1 MVAASDARMSVSMA
15 QRISGSR
22 CQMPVASR
30 GRRKVEGGS
39 RIPILHPM
47 PDASPRRS
55 SPPPLAG
62 VLGGGLKL
70 TWGFVKRRPVSFV
83 LAVTGAIVF
92 VSAIVAAAVVVG
104 RITDELIIPVLGE
117 GESIDGRLWP
127 AVLVIFGVAVWKSVG
142 ITLRRAA
149 AGWLQ
154 YGTRSD
160 ARKRLIGHQMRLDLA
175 WHDRRTTG
183 DLLSV
188 SEVDTNQGTFVLAPF
203 PFATGSALLL
213 IGTIV
218 LVSWTDLFL
227 GAVMLVGLVV
237 TVGVDI
243 HGAFRTFEPFV
254 EVQEVRGQ
262 VSEIAHESIDG
273 ALTVKALGR
282 GEQETERFA
291 VAANALR
298 DKLTDVNQMWVGYRA
313 VVESLPT
320 VMTIVIL
327 IVGVARLSA
336 GAVSAGDLVSVA
348 YLLSLMMM
356 PISLLG
362 FVIWEMAHSLAAWK
376 RVQTVLDAEDVV
388 EHGETEA
395 SVDPSGSAVASEGVT
410 FGYEDGIAILKDIDV
425 EILGGR
431 TVAIVGPTAS
441 GKSTLALLFARL
453 WDPRTGTV
461 SLDGR
466 DLRMFAPSEL
476 AGEVAFV
483 SQESFLFDDT
493 VEGNIT
499 LGLDFDQDEILEAA
513 RLAGVGRFINELD
526 YGYDTK
532 IGERGTTLS
541 GGQRQRIA
549 LARALVRRP
558 RVLVLDDATS
568 AVDPSVETEILRGLR
583 RSELPSTVILVA
595 YRRSSIAMADEVVF
609 LDKGRVVAQG
619 SHEELMSTTPGYA
632 RLLNAYDEDQTARDN
647 ERASS

>member
-1 MVAASDARMSVSMA
+1 MS
-15 QRISGSR
+15 
-22 CQMPVASR
+22 
-30 GRRKVEGGS
+30 
-39 RIPILHPM
+39 
-47 PDASPRRS
+47 DASPRGS

-70 TWGFVKRRPVSFV
+70 TWSFVKRRPVSFV

-92 VSAIVAAAVVVG
+92 VSAIVASAIVIG
-104 RITDELIIPVLGE
+104 RVTDELIIPVLRN
-117 GESIDGRLWP
+117 GESIEGRLWP
-127 AVLVIFGVAVWKSVG
+127 AVLLILAVAIWKSAG

-175 WHDRRTTG
+175 WHDRRSTG

-213 IGTIV
+213 IGTIA
-218 LVSWTDLFL
+218 LVTWVDPFL
-227 GAVMLVGLVV
+227 GLVMLIGLAL
-237 TVGVDI
+237 TVGIDI
-243 HGAFRTFEPFV
+243 HGAFKTFEPFV
-254 EVQEVRGQ
+254 EVQEVRGH

-291 VAANALR
+291 VTANELR
-298 DKLTDVNQMWVGYRA
+298 DKLTQVNQMWVGYRA
-313 VVESLPT
+313 IVESLPT

-327 IVGVARLSA
+327 IVGVARISS
-336 GAVSAGDLVSVA
+336 GSVSAGDLVTIA

-376 RVQTVLDAEDVV
+376 RVQTVLDADDVV
-388 EHGETEA
+388 EHGEAAA
-395 SVDPSGSAVASEGVT
+395 STDPSGGAVASEGVS
-410 FGYEDGIAILKDIDV
+410 FAYEDGFAILKDVDV
-425 EILGGR
+425 QIVGGR

-441 GKSTLALLFARL
+441 GKSTLALLIARL
-453 WDPRTGTV
+453 WDPRVGRV

-466 DLRMFAPSEL
+466 DLRTFAPSEL

-499 LGLDFDQDEILEAA
+499 LGRDFDHQEILDAA

-583 RSELPSTVILVA
+583 RSELPSTVIIVA
-595 YRRSSIAMADEVVF
+595 YRRSSIALADEVVF
-609 LDKGRVVAQG
+609 LEDGRVVAQG
-619 SHEELMSTTPGYA
+619 THEQLMSTTPGYA
-632 RLLNAYDEDQTARDN
+632 RLLNAYDEDQAARDE

>member
-1 MVAASDARMSVSMA
+1 MSETS
-15 QRISGSR
+15 STDSSR
-22 CQMPVASR
+22 
-30 GRRKVEGGS
+30 
-39 RIPILHPM
+39 
-47 PDASPRRS
+47 
-55 SPPPLAG
+55 PPLAG

-70 TWGFVKRRPVSFV
+70 TWSFVKRRPTSFV
-83 LAVTGAIVF
+83 LAVTGAVLF
-92 VSAIVAAAVVVG
+92 VSAIVASAVVIG
-104 RITDELIIPVLGE
+104 RVTDELIIPVLRDGQD
-117 GESIDGRLWP
+117 IDGRLGP
-127 AVLVIFGVAVWKSVG
+127 AVLVILAVAVWKSAG

-175 WHDRRTTG
+175 WHDRRSTG

-203 PFATGSALLL
+203 PFATGAALLL
-213 IGTIV
+213 IGTV
-218 LVSWTDLFL
+218 LLVAWTDPYL
-227 GAVMLVGLVV
+227 GLVMLVGLVV
-237 TVGVDI
+237 TVGIDI

-254 EVQEVRGQ
+254 EVQEMRGD
-262 VSEIAHESIDG
+262 VSGIAHESIDG
-273 ALTVKALGR
+273 ALTIKALGR

-291 VAANALR
+291 VAANDLR
-298 DKLTDVNQMWVGYRA
+298 DKVTSVNQMWVGYRA

-327 IVGVARLSA
+327 IVGVSRLSS
-336 GAVSAGDLVSVA
+336 GSVTAGDLVTVA

-362 FVIWEMAHSLAAWK
+362 FVIWEMAHSLAAWR
-376 RVQTVLDAEDVV
+376 RVQTVLDADDVV
-388 EHGETEA
+388 EHGVSEA
-395 SVDPSGSAVASEGVT
+395 SSDPSGGAVASEGVT
-410 FGYEDGIAILKDIDV
+410 FGYEEGLAILKDVDV

-453 WDPRTGTV
+453 WDPRAGTV

-466 DLRMFAPSEL
+466 DLRQFAPSEL

-483 SQESFLFDDT
+483 AQESFLFDDT

-499 LGLDFDQDEILEAA
+499 LGLDIDHVEVLEAA
-513 RLAGVGRFINELD
+513 RLAGVGRFIDELD

-549 LARALVRRP
+549 LARALVRHP

-583 RSELPSTVILVA
+583 RSELPSTVIIVA
-595 YRRSSIAMADEVVF
+595 YRRSSIALADEVVF
-609 LDKGRVVAQG
+609 IEDGRVVAQG
-619 SHEELMSTTPGYA
+619 SHRELMSTSPGYSK
-632 RLLNAYDEDQTARDN
+632 LLNAYDEDQAQRDR
-647 ERASS
+647 EEASP

>member
-1 MVAASDARMSVSMA
+1 MSDANSTDSTR
-15 QRISGSR
+15 
-22 CQMPVASR
+22 
-30 GRRKVEGGS
+30 
-39 RIPILHPM
+39 
-47 PDASPRRS
+47 
-55 SPPPLAG
+55 PPLGG

-70 TWGFVKRRPVSFV
+70 TWSFVKRRPMSFV
-83 LAVTGAIVF
+83 LAVAGAVLF
-92 VSAIVAAAVVVG
+92 VSAIVASAIVIG
-104 RITDELIIPVLGE
+104 RVTDELIIPVLLD
-117 GESIDGRLWP
+117 GESIEGRLGP
-127 AVLVIFGVAVWKSVG
+127 AVLLIFAVAVWKSVG

-175 WHDRRTTG
+175 WHDGRSTG

-203 PFATGSALLL
+203 PFATGAALLL
-213 IGTIV
+213 IGTV
-218 LVSWTDLFL
+218 LLVSWTDPYL
-227 GAVMLVGLVV
+227 GLVMLVGLIM
-237 TVGVDI
+237 TVGIDI
-243 HGAFRTFEPFV
+243 QGAFRTFEPFV
-254 EVQEVRGQ
+254 EVQEMLGD

-273 ALTVKALGR
+273 ALTIKALGR
-282 GEQETERFA
+282 GEEETERFA
-291 VAANALR
+291 VAANELR
-298 DKLTDVNQMWVGYRA
+298 DKITAVNQMWVGYRA

-327 IVGVARLSA
+327 IVGVARLA
-336 GAVSAGDLVSVA
+336 GGSVTAGDLVTVA

-362 FVIWEMAHSLAAWK
+362 FVIWEMAHSLAAWR
-376 RVQTVLDAEDVV
+376 RVQTVLDADDVV
-388 EHGETEA
+388 EHGVTEA
-395 SVDPSGSAVASEGVT
+395 STDPRGGAVASEGVT
-410 FGYEDGIAILKDIDV
+410 FGYEDGLAILKDVDV

-453 WDPRTGTV
+453 WDPLAGTV

-466 DLRMFAPSEL
+466 DLRQFASSEL

-483 SQESFLFDDT
+483 AQESFLFDDT

-499 LGLDFDQDEILEAA
+499 LGLDIDHVEVLEAA
-513 RLAGVGRFINELD
+513 RLAGVGRFIHELD

-549 LARALVRRP
+549 LARALVRHP

-583 RSELPSTVILVA
+583 RSELPSTVIIVA
-595 YRRSSIAMADEVVF
+595 YRRSSIALADEVVF
-609 LDKGRVVAQG
+609 IEDGRVVAQG
-619 SHEELMSTTPGYA
+619 SHQELMSTTQGYA
-632 RLLNAYDEDQTARDN
+632 KLLNAYDEDQAQRDR
-647 ERASS
+647 EAASP

>member
-1 MVAASDARMSVSMA
+1 MSADA
-15 QRISGSR
+15 
-22 CQMPVASR
+22 
-30 GRRKVEGGS
+30 
-39 RIPILHPM
+39 
-47 PDASPRRS
+47 PRSS
-55 SPPPLAG
+55 SPPPLAW

-70 TWGFVKRRPVSFV
+70 TWSFVKRRPLSFV
-83 LAVTGAIVF
+83 LAVAGAVVF
-92 VSAIVAAAVVVG
+92 VSAIVASAVVIG
-104 RITDELIIPVLGE
+104 RVTDDLIIPVLRDGQ
-117 GESIDGRLWP
+117 SIDGKLWP
-127 AVLVIFGVAVWKSVG
+127 AVVLIFGVAVWKSAG

-175 WHDRRTTG
+175 WHDRRSTG

-213 IGTIV
+213 IGTVI
-218 LVSWTDLFL
+218 LVSWTDPYL
-227 GAVMLVGLVV
+227 GLVMLIGLVL
-237 TVGVDI
+237 TVGIDI

-254 EVQEVRGQ
+254 EVQEVRGE

-273 ALTVKALGR
+273 ALTIKALGR

-291 VAANALR
+291 VAANDLR

-320 VMTIVIL
+320 VMTIMIL
-327 IVGVARLSA
+327 IVGVARLSS
-336 GAVSAGDLVSVA
+336 GSVSAGDLVTIA

-376 RVQTVLDAEDVV
+376 RVQTVLDADDVV
-388 EHGETEA
+388 AHGETEA
-395 SVDPSGSAVASEGVT
+395 SADPSGGAVASDGVT
-410 FGYEDGIAILKDIDV
+410 FGYEDGLAILKDVDV

-453 WDPRTGTV
+453 WDPRSGTV

-476 AGEVAFV
+476 AGEIAFV

-499 LGLDFDQDEILEAA
+499 LGLDFPHDEVLEAA
-513 RLAGVGRFINELD
+513 RLAGVGRFIDELD
-526 YGYDTK
+526 YGYDTR

-549 LARALVRRP
+549 LARALIRRP

-568 AVDPSVETEILRGLR
+568 AVDPSVETAILRGLR
-583 RSELPSTVILVA
+583 RSELPSTVIIVA

-609 LDKGRVVAQG
+609 LEDGRVVAQG
-619 SHEELMSTTPGYA
+619 SHETLMATTPGYA
-632 RLLNAYDEDQTARDN
+632 RLLNAYDEDQAARD
-647 ERASS
+647 EARASS